1 MAIQEKG
8 KEIIVLDS
16 TFASNV
22 GSGELEDAARQGR
35 QVLESGDGP
44 GREFTGWLD
53 LPTRV
58 TDDDLGQLARA
69 SDEIRKCDL
78 LVTVGIG
85 GSYLGAKAVIEALSE
100 PFAPGFEVLFAG
112 HQLDADYHQGLLG
125 YLEGKDFAVNVI
137 SKSGTTTEPG
147 VAFRLLLDEL
157 VRRHDRDGLRRRVFV
172 TTDEKKGKL
181 RPLVDDLGL
190 SSFVVPDDVGG
201 RYSVL
206 TPVGLLPIAAAGFD
220 IEALLGGAKEMA
232 ASLRDPAADSLQR
245 NPAMAYAAYRNAA
258 YRSGRK
264 IEVLASYT
272 PRLSFISEWWKQLFG
287 ESEGKGKK
295 GIFPASVNLTSD
307 LHSMGQWLQD
317 GERTVF
323 ETILDVERARGLTI
337 PKAPLMDDGL
347 GHLDSRDL
355 HEVNRTVLQA
365 AAQAHFDG
373 DVPCLQIR
381 TQEIQESTIGA
392 LLYFFEYSC
401 GVSAYMLGVNP
412 FDQPG
417 VEAYKKNMKRLL
429 G

>member
-1 MAIQEKG
+1 MSRQDEGKG
-8 KEIIVLDS
+8 WIVLDS
-16 TFASNV
+16 TFAKNIAT
-22 GSGELEDAARQGR
+22 EKMEEAARTGR
-35 QVLESGDGP
+35 QTLESGEGK
-44 GREFTGWLD
+44 GAEFTGWLD

-58 TDDDLGQLARA
+58 AEEEIEGITRA
-69 SDEIRKCDL
+69 AKEIRKRDL

-112 HQLDADYHQGLLG
+112 HNLDADYHRGLLS

-137 SKSGTTTEPG
+137 SKSGTTAEPG
-147 VAFRLLLDEL
+147 VAFRLLLETL
-157 VRRHDRDGLRRRVFV
+157 VQRHGRDGLKERVFV
-172 TTDEKKGKL
+172 TTDAKKGKL
-181 RPLVDDLGL
+181 RPLVDELGL

-220 IEALLGGAKEMA
+220 IEAILAGAKKMA
-232 ASLRDPAADSLQR
+232 ERLRDPQADSLKS
-245 NPAMAYAAYRNAA
+245 NPAMAYAAYRHAA

-272 PRLSFISEWWKQLFG
+272 PRLSFIAEWWKQLYG
-287 ESEGKGKK
+287 ESEGKDKK

-323 ETILDVERARGLTI
+323 ETILDVERGRNLTV
-337 PKAPLMDDGL
+337 PKAPVLDDGL
-347 GHLDSRDL
+347 GHLDGRNL
-355 HEVNRTVLQA
+355 HDVNRTVLQA
-365 AAQAHFDG
+365 ATQAHFDG
-373 DVPCLQIR
+373 DVPCLRICAD
-381 TQEIQESTIGA
+381 EINEGTIGG
-392 LLYFFEYSC
+392 LLYFFEYAC

-417 VEAYKKNMKRLL
+417 VEAYKKNMKKLL